1 MMPHAV
7 LGFSLLC
14 LGDLIEARDHLEQ
27 AMACYDHHHHAS
39 LTVTHGE
46 NPGVTSRVH
55 FAWVLWLLG
64 HPDQARQHLPAAVS
78 LADELAYPA
87 TQASTCFF
95 AAYLHMICR
104 EPHLAYEQA
113 RVVMALSRQW
123 RFPVFLAKALIIQG
137 RACVAQGHV
146 EEGVS
151 RIRQGLASLRDIGI
165 NALQPMHLGMLAEA
179 LSAAGRPEEGGAV
192 LVQAFEVLER
202 TGERLYEA
210 ELHRLQGALLLQC
223 PGADRRQV
231 EAHFRQAIDI
241 ARQQQAKSL
250 ELRAATSLARLLHS
264 QGKRDEAQQL
274 LGDVYGWFTEGFNTV
289 DLRAAKTL
297 LDELTPHR

>member
-1 MMPHAV
+1 
-7 LGFSLLC
+7 
-14 LGDLIEARDHLEQ
+14 
-27 AMACYDHHHHAS
+27 
-39 LTVTHGE
+39 
-46 NPGVTSRVH
+46 
-55 FAWVLWLLG
+55 
-64 HPDQARQHLPAAVS
+64 
-78 LADELAYPA
+78 
-87 TQASTCFF
+87 
-95 AAYLHMICR
+95 
-104 EPHLAYEQA
+104 
-113 RVVMALSRQW
+113 
-123 RFPVFLAKALIIQG
+123 
-137 RACVAQGHV
+137 
-146 EEGVS
+146 
-151 RIRQGLASLRDIGI
+151 
-165 NALQPMHLGMLAEA
+165 
-179 LSAAGRPEEGGAV
+179 V

-250 ELRAATSLARLLHS
+250 ELRAATGLARLLHS

-297 LDELTPHR
+297 LDKLTPHR